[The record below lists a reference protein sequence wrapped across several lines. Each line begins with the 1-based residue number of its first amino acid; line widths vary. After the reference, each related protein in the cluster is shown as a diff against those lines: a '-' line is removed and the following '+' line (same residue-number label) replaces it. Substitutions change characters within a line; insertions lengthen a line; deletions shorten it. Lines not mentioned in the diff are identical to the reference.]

1 MKKQFEELN
10 DICDLSNGLI
20 EITPRPL
27 ESFAFY
33 RIRTQKSNDP
43 IECQVELLSTASRE
57 STPTSL
63 RVPVAALKICIVIKF
78 GQILLHQVSNLFYF
92 AHFH

>member
-27 ESFAFY
+27 EQALLS
-33 RIRTQKSNDP
+33 RESQKSNDP
-43 IECQVELLSTASRE
+43 NECQVELLSTASRE
-57 STPTSL
+57 STPTAL

>member
-27 ESFAFY
+27 ERA
-33 RIRTQKSNDP
+33 
-43 IECQVELLSTASRE
+43 LLSTE
-57 STPTSL
+57 SERKSPMTPTSVKSSCFL
-63 RVPVAALKICIVIKF
+63 
-78 GQILLHQVSNLFYF
+78 QLLDNQLPQLLEI
-92 AHFH
+92 